1 MWQRF
6 ISSSQRLFSKEH
18 SSILSAAVVITGSN
32 LISALLGLMRNR
44 MLIGRFFET
53 ESLQFQLDAYWVAF
67 RLPELVFQLL
77 VIGSLSAAFI
87 PVYANYRRR
96 KGEEESN
103 QIASSMMNIVLLVF
117 GFLSLVVFIFAEPF
131 IRMITSANFSLEQ
144 VQLAANLSR
153 IMILAQLFFAVSN
166 FLTGIIQA
174 HQRFLVPALTPVAY
188 NLGIIAGIYFL
199 TPFLG
204 IYGAA
209 FGVVIGAFIHLV
221 LQLPLAKNLGYRY
234 SFRFDWKHPGVKEI
248 IRLMP
253 PRTLAISVS
262 QIELFASVYFA
273 TSLAAGSL
281 TILNIAQQ
289 LMSAPNRIFSI
300 PIGQASLPFLS
311 KTVAENNF
319 AAFRKTL
326 WSSLNQILFVG
337 LPAGMLLLIL
347 RIPLVRLV
355 YGAPEFPWQAT
366 LLTGKTVAVL
376 ALSLFAAGG
385 NQILVRAYYALH
397 NTKTPFFIGLTS
409 VVVNISLSALF
420 VFYYGWGVLG
430 IALAMTLATLL
441 QFGLLLWGLREHM
454 GPWHF
459 PQFLSFFKTLTAS
472 SVMGLGLWLPMRLL
486 DQFVFDTTRTVPL
499 IALTVIV
506 GLIGG
511 VVFMLL
517 AYLLKIPELYAY
529 QGLLKKVPLW
539 RSIWS
544 KSGEVIETSS
554 QTQEIKPM

>member
-6 ISSSQRLFSKEH
+6 ISSSRRLFSKEH

-103 QIASSMMNIVLLVF
+103 HIASSMMNIVLLVF

-131 IRMITSANFSLEQ
+131 IRMITSVNFSQEQ

-199 TPFLG
+199 TPLLG

-209 FGVVIGAFIHLV
+209 VGVVIGAFIHLA

-273 TSLAAGSL
+273 TSLSAGSL

-311 KTVAENNF
+311 KTVAENNL

-459 PQFLSFFKTLTAS
+459 PQFLPFFKTLSAS

-511 VVFMLL
+511 AVFMLL

-539 RSIWS
+539 QSIWS